1 MGDAMEKVRWGFIGA
16 GSIAKKALYPA
27 LMNSQVGEIYAVASR
42 SAELAKSLAPSGRI
56 YTSYDDLLAD
66 ENVEA
71 IYISL
76 PNSLHIPWSIKAMQA
91 GKHVLCEKPVGMN
104 ADEVRSAI
112 AVQKETGMLFT
123 EASWNRW
130 HPRTIRLKEIV
141 ASGVLGNIKSIRTA
155 FTYDGLDDGNIRT
168 APELGGGGLYDLGP
182 YSVAAPLWL
191 LDFAPHK
198 DITSKVTWHPLGSD
212 ETVVVKFTI
221 GTAQAEAMTSMNT
234 PLTLYFDVVG
244 EKGSVST
251 GGNDAFNSHNSAST
265 LEITIDGKT
274 SIENFAACDPYQL
287 MADSFSRKIRG
298 GDAWLMPL
306 SESLAFAQFFDEI
319 FATLK

>member
-1 MGDAMEKVRWGFIGA
+1 MEKVRWGFIGA

-42 SAELAKSLAPSGRI
+42 SAELAKSLSPSGRI

-191 LDFAPHK
+191 LDFFSVP
-198 DITSKVTWHPLGSD
+198 I
-212 ETVVVKFTI
+212 
-221 GTAQAEAMTSMNT
+221 
-234 PLTLYFDVVG
+234 
-244 EKGSVST
+244 KG
-251 GGNDAFNSHNSAST
+251 GLKLQN
-265 LEITIDGKT
+265 
-274 SIENFAACDPYQL
+274 
-287 MADSFSRKIRG
+287 RG
-298 GDAWLMPL
+298 
-306 SESLAFAQFFDEI
+306 
-319 FATLK
+319 